1 MSEAQN
7 GAADKNRNSVISIAI
22 KDKQA
27 LYMSYMPFID
37 GGGLFVPTKKEYKI
51 GDEMFLLVKIMDE
64 VDPIQVSGKVV
75 WISPPGSLG
84 NKPRGVGIQF
94 MGDDAA
100 NNVRL
105 IENKLGASVS
115 LTRATHTM

>member
-1 MSEAQN
+1 
-7 GAADKNRNSVISIAI
+7 
-22 KDKQA
+22 
-27 LYMSYMPFID
+27 MPFID